1 MTTLT
6 LSKVE
11 QETVLLNLEQ
21 QRGRLTPDNRD
32 GPILEGLSMRIK
44 ASTTNE
50 VTKLEAFVMLR
61 HLRVRRFKLGN
72 DMMALEERRVRGGF
86 NGTLDAAH
94 KALDAEATVLDDVM
108 RRLWEVLGT

>member
-1 MTTLT
+1 MSTLT

-11 QETVLLNLEQ
+11 QEVVVANLEQ
-21 QRGRLTPDNRD
+21 QRGRLPADNRD
-32 GPILEGLSMRIK
+32 APLLEGLSMRIK
-44 ASTTNE
+44 ASTTLT

-61 HLRVRRFKLGN
+61 HLRVRRFKLSN
-72 DMMALEERRVRGGF
+72 DLMALEERRVRGGF

-108 RRLWEVLGT
+108 RRLWEMLGT